1 VTYLGEIPEAEATG
15 EVAFVYGEIRR
26 LSGVPMCAL
35 VYRHLATLPGVLEA
49 CWRMIGP
56 LMASG
61 RLQEAAWRIVAAT
74 KLAPLPPFRDAA
86 LMAVGVDAAAKRR
99 IADVLD
105 AYNRANPVNLLVV
118 STLAIRMQD
127 RHSPVVPLGEAHWV
141 PPAPLP
147 PLPPMVAP
155 DRMSP
160 AVRAVIEDV
169 GCHDQPAADRLVP
182 SLYRHLPP
190 WPGYLA
196 LTDVLLVPRIEDGSV
211 GRAVREVRGAMQRQ
225 AGMLAPAVPFEAVV
239 ARSRAV
245 LDAFA
250 RFSEMIPEM
259 IVVGR
264 LLRDALPDPASPS

>member
-1 VTYLGEIPEAEATG
+1 MNYLAEIPEAQATG

-35 VYRHLATLPGVLEA
+35 IYRHLATLPGVLEA

-61 RLQEAAWRIVAAT
+61 RLQEAAWRIAAAT

-86 LMAVGVDAAAKRR
+86 LAAVGVDVAARRR

-105 AYNRANPVNLLVV
+105 AYNRANPVNLLVL
-118 STLAIRMQD
+118 STLAIRLQD
-127 RHSPVVPLGEAHWV
+127 RHSPVVSLGEANWAPPV
-141 PPAPLP
+141 PVPS
-147 PLPPMVAP
+147 LPPMVAP
-155 DRMSP
+155 DRMTP
-160 AVRAVIEDV
+160 VVRAVVEDV
-169 GCHDQPAADRLVP
+169 GCHDQPEAGRLVP
-182 SLYRHLPP
+182 SLYRHLPS

-196 LTDVLLVPRIEDGSV
+196 LADVLLVPRIEDGSI

-225 AGMLAPAVPFEAVV
+225 AATLAPAVPFDPLA
-239 ARSRAV
+239 ARSPAA

-250 RFSEMIPEM
+250 RFAEMIPEM

-264 LLRDALPDPASPS
+264 LLRDALPEPVSAP